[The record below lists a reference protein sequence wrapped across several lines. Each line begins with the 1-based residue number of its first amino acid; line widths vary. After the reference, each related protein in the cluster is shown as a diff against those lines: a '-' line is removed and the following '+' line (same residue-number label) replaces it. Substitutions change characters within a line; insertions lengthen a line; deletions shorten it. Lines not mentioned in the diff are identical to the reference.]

1 MFRRSSKFSEVQSAC
16 KSLAHSPLAGVFQAG
31 YVELNAQLRQGAQA
45 GGQSS
50 RPALRSFDALDRAL
64 LRASSIEVARLE
76 RRVGF
81 LATTASLTPFIG
93 LFGTVWGIMNAF
105 AGIGAAGTTSL
116 TVVAP
121 GIAEA
126 LVATA
131 AGLFAAIPAVYFYN
145 YLTQRL
151 KEIASTMDDFAME
164 FLNITERNFHL
175 GSRNIDADGPTPA
188 QAMAESRRR
197 GRRVATSLSEINV
210 IPLVDVMLVML
221 IVFMVAAPMM
231 QRGLDV
237 NLPEAR
243 RANPIE
249 AQRLYVT
256 VPLSFRADGVV
267 QVDDSPVPFDMLHE
281 RIGVE
286 LDGRTD
292 RNVLL
297 RGDGA
302 ITYNELMS
310 VNGQAE
316 GRGRR
321 GGRPGRRLSDRAL
334 TRRDREACSATYDRK
349 TTTQSVS
356 PQQVE
361 RGRGRR
367 AWKQPSPGRAQRGPP
382 ATEWGEGVPAS
393 GRRGFGAQPQ
403 VTNGRAGE

>member
-1 MFRRSSKFSEVQSAC
+1 MRAIGCYAFALLQTTGVSESGEAFGGGVLELLERSSLLSQAVLVILALFSIASWAVILLKLRQFRRVAVQTARFSDVFRRSSKFSEVQSAC

-164 FLNITERNFHL
+164 FLNITERNF
-175 GSRNIDADGPTPA
+175 T
-188 QAMAESRRR
+188 
-197 GRRVATSLSEINV
+197 
-210 IPLVDVMLVML
+210 
-221 IVFMVAAPMM
+221 
-231 QRGLDV
+231 
-237 NLPEAR
+237 
-243 RANPIE
+243 
-249 AQRLYVT
+249 
-256 VPLSFRADGVV
+256 
-267 QVDDSPVPFDMLHE
+267 
-281 RIGVE
+281 
-286 LDGRTD
+286 
-292 RNVLL
+292 
-297 RGDGA
+297 
-302 ITYNELMS
+302 
-310 VNGQAE
+310 
-316 GRGRR
+316 
-321 GGRPGRRLSDRAL
+321 
-334 TRRDREACSATYDRK
+334 
-349 TTTQSVS
+349 
-356 PQQVE
+356 
-361 RGRGRR
+361 
-367 AWKQPSPGRAQRGPP
+367 
-382 ATEWGEGVPAS
+382 
-393 GRRGFGAQPQ
+393 
-403 VTNGRAGE
+403 